1 MSIYAKI
8 GATTGAIGLAVS
20 SLAGAPALAVLA
32 ATVGMAAVGYA
43 GAALAAAIMP

>member
-8 GATTGAIGLAVS
+8 GAIAGTICLAVS

-43 GAALAAAIMP
+43 GAALAAATLP